1 MGVLGD
7 LMRATSK
14 QTALH
19 SNLLR
24 AYQKIGSG
32 KQAKERFGRQRRR
45 AHASAPAAAP
55 QLRGGAAGQALR
67 TAAGQALRT
76 AAGQALRT
84 AAGQALRTA
93 AGRRCLCLAAPAPPA
108 LHARRSNRALRAS
121 NKGFLKPLTS
131 GRPSTWQSTA
141 AHLPRWEGPRRRW
154 QPASTHAHTR
164 GAGGGKRRR
173 RQPQQQQAR
182 GLEGRRRPSPP

>member
-55 QLRGGAAGQALR
+55 QLRGG
-67 TAAGQALRT
+67 